1 MRSPIAAVA
10 LVAALG
16 ASSRAAPAAVPDLTP
31 ETLAAFTRYVRLT
44 EARIEREVGGAAP
57 FLWMDRQSA
66 AAGPGIAARL
76 RTGEVVVQSLRTR
89 DANRDIE
96 VPGGLIH
103 HWIATVFLPGVTLER
118 TIAFVQ
124 DYPRYPQL
132 FQPLIERSTVRSQSG
147 SRFVV
152 SMRTR
157 MQKVITVV
165 LDGDYTIDYRRV
177 SPTRVHTR
185 SVTASF
191 DEVHDAGTAEERR
204 EPADRGV
211 GYLWRLNTYCS
222 FDARTDG
229 TYEQC
234 ESISLTRGIPFL
246 VRPIVSPFVTGIP
259 RETLAFTLGQVRA
272 GLVR

>member
-1 MRSPIAAVA
+1 
-10 LVAALG
+10 
-16 ASSRAAPAAVPDLTP
+16 
-31 ETLAAFTRYVRLT
+31 
-44 EARIEREVGGAAP
+44 
-57 FLWMDRQSA
+57 
-66 AAGPGIAARL
+66 
-76 RTGEVVVQSLRTR
+76 
-89 DANRDIE
+89 
-96 VPGGLIH
+96 LIH